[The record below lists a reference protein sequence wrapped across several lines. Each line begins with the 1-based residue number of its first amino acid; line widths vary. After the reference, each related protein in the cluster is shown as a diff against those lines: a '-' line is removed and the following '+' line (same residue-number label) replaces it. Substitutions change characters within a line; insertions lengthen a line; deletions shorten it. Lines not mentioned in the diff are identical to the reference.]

1 MVNKCFNYYENIVIF
16 CCILG
21 IRHAQKNKGKKR
33 KKKPLGSKT
42 NLKGHHLKSEKSKRT
57 TCSAV

>member
-1 MVNKCFNYYENIVIF
+1 MVYDTHKKTKE
-16 CCILG
+16 
-21 IRHAQKNKGKKR
+21 KKG